1 MSNEEFISINK
12 VAEAKGLKSN
22 RSLRLEINK
31 PESKYI
37 AREVKVNGGTSYEIL
52 YSSLEPEIQE
62 KLREGNPKSSALVPL
77 NYQSTTFVSESA
89 RLTSLARLDIVKAL
103 LNYRKRFSTKK
114 EADLMFLDLY
124 NSGMYLPK
132 VFKFIG
138 TISIGTLHRWVKSY
152 ERYESADC
160 LIPQYK
166 FSKQGE
172 YHTILTDEMKH
183 ILLRF
188 LLHQN
193 KFNYGK
199 AIRLTKEILRKQG
212 YENLPC
218 DLTFKRYAENFRKN
232 NYAEWV
238 LKREGMKAYHDK
250 VEPYIER
257 DISKIEVGDIIIA
270 DGHVLNFQV
279 INPFT
284 GKPTR
289 ATLVGFLD
297 WKSTA
302 LVGYEIMMT
311 ENTQCIASALRNSI
325 LNLGVIPKVV
335 YQDNG
340 RAFKSKYFQH
350 CDFDEDGFNGVY
362 ANLNIHSVFAKPYNA
377 RAKVI
382 ERFFREFQEE
392 FEKMMPSYIGTSI
405 EDKPAWMKRGEKLH
419 LKLHENETNNHIP
432 TVQEVIKY
440 INCWLEFHNK
450 KPCPN
455 DRSKS
460 IQEVLDEV
468 QKQNINININILNDL
483 MMKTECRRINKHGIT
498 FLNMHYRSEAILGLR
513 EQVFIRYSLF
523 DLSKI
528 FVYSAK
534 GEFLCVAKRVQKV
547 HPMANVLGTVKD
559 MEEYKQQYKKQQ
571 QIKNRLVKQIK
582 KNFTTDELQVLE
594 IEQEQSIEIEP
605 IIEKSQNVN
614 VLKPLVN
621 SK

>member
-1 MSNEEFISINK
+1 MNENEYINISKAFSSSLVKKADASIALNSFVPINK

-52 YSSLEPEIQE
+52 YSSLEPEIQQ
-62 KLREGNPKSSALVPL
+62 KLREGNPKSTALVPQ
-77 NYQSTTFVSESA
+77 NYQPTTFVSESA

-114 EADLMFLDLY
+114 EADSMFLDLY

-138 TISIGTLHRWVKSY
+138 TISIGTLHRWVKNY
-152 ERYESADC
+152 ERYENAEC
-160 LIPQYK
+160 LVPQYK
-166 FSKQGE
+166 FNKQGE
-172 YHTILTDEMKH
+172 YNTILTDEMKH
-183 ILLRF
+183 VLLRF

-199 AIRLTKEILRKQG
+199 AIKLTKEILRKQG

-284 GKPTR
+284 GKP
-289 ATLVGFLD
+289 
-297 WKSTA
+297 
-302 LVGYEIMMT
+302 
-311 ENTQCIASALRNSI
+311 
-325 LNLGVIPKVV
+325 
-335 YQDNG
+335 
-340 RAFKSKYFQH
+340 
-350 CDFDEDGFNGVY
+350 
-362 ANLNIHSVFAKPYNA
+362 
-377 RAKVI
+377 
-382 ERFFREFQEE
+382 
-392 FEKMMPSYIGTSI
+392 
-405 EDKPAWMKRGEKLH
+405 AWMKRGEKLH

-455 DRSKS
+455 NRSKS
-460 IQEVLDEV
+460 IQEMLNSVE
-468 QKQNINININILNDL
+468 KQHININILNTL
-483 MMKTECRRINKHGIT
+483 MMKTKCRTITKHGIT

-513 EQVFIRYSLF
+513 E
-523 DLSKI
+523 D
-528 FVYSAK
+528 
-534 GEFLCVAKRVQKV
+534 
-547 HPMANVLGTVKD
+547 
-559 MEEYKQQYKKQQ
+559 
-571 QIKNRLVKQIK
+571 
-582 KNFTTDELQVLE
+582 
-594 IEQEQSIEIEP
+594 
-605 IIEKSQNVN
+605 
-614 VLKPLVN
+614 
-621 SK
+621 